1 VRKTTPTCRSSSSA
15 RLTERGG
22 AKTLDAL
29 SAGAADYVTKR
40 RACATSMTPSVRSVS
55 SSPPKVVTLHEAAVA
70 RAGPA
75 PPDGTPGRARA
86 GPPRRR
92 APSGGRVEVVAL
104 GCSTGGPEA
113 LAAIV
118 PRLPGDLAVPILVV
132 QHMPRLFTRLLA
144 QRLDRLGG
152 LRVIEAA
159 GDEPLEPGH
168 VYIAPGERHLEVVRD
183 AAGVPRTR
191 LSTAPPE
198 NNCRP
203 AVDVL
208 FRSVAQEYGG
218 AALGVVLTGMGS
230 DGRRGSEALVGTGS
244 RVIVQDE
251 AKLVVWGLPSAAR
264 TAGLATRSWG
274 RSTPSPPPCS
284 TGRPGRS
291 QGRAD
296 ERRGPTTTPTSP
308 SWSRRS
314 GVMLGT
320 DKHTSSIPAL
330 ARARDLGSRAVGS
343 SSRGPEPTRRHRRW
357 RPGGRRPCH
366 SRRRRS
372 FAASPPVQTPAR
384 LRAVRR

>member
-1 VRKTTPTCRSSSSA
+1 VTPVCVLVVDDSTVVRRLVTTALEEDSRIRVVGTAANGRLALAKIDQLRPDVVTLDLEMPVMDGIEVLKVLRKTHPDLPVVVFST
-15 RLTERGG
+15 LTERGG

-29 SAGAADYVTKR
+29 SAGAADYVTKP
-40 RACATSMTPSVRSVS
+40 TSVRNLDDAVRAVREQLA
-55 SSPPKVVTLHEAAVA
+55 PKVVTLHEAAVA
-70 RAGPA
+70 RAGLRRPTGRPA
-75 PPDGTPGRARA
+75 EPAA

-92 APSGGRVEVVAL
+92 APAGGRVEVVAL

-191 LSTAPPE
+191 LSSAPPE

-251 AKLVVWGLPSAAR
+251 ASSVVWGMPRAVAD
-264 TAGLATRSWG
+264 AGLA
-274 RSTPSPPPCS
+274 
-284 TGRPGRS
+284 
-291 QGRAD
+291 D
-296 ERRGPTTTPTSP
+296 EVLPLDAVAAAVLDRTS
-308 SWSRRS
+308 RTFA
-314 GVMLGT
+314 G
-320 DKHTSSIPAL
+320 
-330 ARARDLGSRAVGS
+330 
-343 SSRGPEPTRRHRRW
+343 TRR
-357 RPGGRRPCH
+357 
-366 SRRRRS
+366 
-372 FAASPPVQTPAR
+372 
-384 LRAVRR
+384 